1 MDRFGLTQPLTTN
14 WNPDPLSFSNFLL
27 SLQLLAWRI
36 SCSKQFKQEKIRKV
50 KTELQLRQRKQ
61 SWLWLSPA
69 HIFDISGNPMVMA
82 SASNSS
88 PTKSFLCWF
97 QFSLWCL
104 SVILKSNYFL
114 LQARWPLQMTY
125 WINLLFWSINK
136 VVIIPNNSIHSAK
149 SYQSSKCG

>member
-1 MDRFGLTQPLTTN
+1 MAFMVVITVMLAMPVI
-14 WNPDPLSFSNFLL
+14 SAMSVM
-27 SLQLLAWRI
+27 SLW
-36 SCSKQFKQEKIRKV
+36 
-50 KTELQLRQRKQ
+50 Q
-61 SWLWLSPA
+61 SWQEVIFT

-114 LQARWPLQMTY
+114 LQARWPLQMAY
-125 WINLLFWSINK
+125 WMNFLFWSINK

-149 SYQSSKCG
+149 IFRNSQTGVQQNILAFSALCSLCHIWCWVWCIYSN

>member
-1 MDRFGLTQPLTTN
+1 M
-14 WNPDPLSFSNFLL
+14 SFLVVITVMSAIPVISAMSVM
-27 SLQLLAWRI
+27 SLW
-36 SCSKQFKQEKIRKV
+36 
-50 KTELQLRQRKQ
+50 Q
-61 SWLWLSPA
+61 SWQEVIFT

-125 WINLLFWSINK
+125 WMNFLFWSINK

-149 SYQSSKCG
+149 SYRNSQTVVKSKIFWLFLLFAHCVIFDVGCDVSIQTKNL

>member
-1 MDRFGLTQPLTTN
+1 MSIHE
-14 WNPDPLSFSNFLL
+14 SFMSVISVM
-27 SLQLLAWRI
+27 SLWQ
-36 SCSKQFKQEKIRKV
+36 SC
-50 KTELQLRQRKQ
+50 Q
-61 SWLWLSPA
+61 SVIFT

-104 SVILKSNYFL
+104 SVILKSNNFL
-114 LQARWPLQMTY
+114 LQARWPLQMAY
-125 WINLLFWSINK
+125 WMNFLFWSINK

-149 SYQSSKCG
+149 SYRNSQTVVKQNILAFSALCSLCHIWCWVWCIYSN